1 MNQINI
7 YEAKKNFSVLL
18 KKVQHGETIIISSRN
33 EPVAELKPIRKKPS
47 KNRPFGLA
55 KGDFTVPRDIN
66 EPLPAEFLEAFYGK

>member
-33 EPVAELKPIRKKPS
+33 EPVAELKPIKKKLT

-55 KGDFTVPRDIN
+55 KGDFIVPKDIN
-66 EPLPAEFLEAFYGK
+66 APLPDDFLKAFYGK